1 MSHGT
6 LYGLGLG
13 PGDPELITLKALR
26 VLERVPILLAPSR
39 SADQASY
46 ALRIAAPYLDERRHQ
61 IVRLP
66 FSDERDG
73 SDFDQQWD
81 QHATSV
87 LKLLADGR
95 SAAFL
100 TEGDPLLYSSFVQ
113 LSQRLRALAP
123 ELAIEVVPGVSS
135 LTAAAAA
142 AGEPLTARNERLAV
156 LPAVYD
162 PAALERALAEFD
174 TVVLLKVHRVLPRI
188 VARLEALG
196 LAERA
201 VLVERCG
208 RPEQRIVRG
217 LRSQGLAPADYF
229 SLLIVR
235 R

>member
-1 MSHGT
+1 MTWGT
-6 LYGLGLG
+6 LYGVGLG

-26 VLERVPILLAPSR
+26 VLERVDTLLAPSR

-46 ALRIAAPYLDERRHQ
+46 ALQIAAPYLDQRRQ
-61 IVRLP
+61 RIVRLP
-66 FSDERDG
+66 FTEERQG

-81 QHATSV
+81 QHAASV
-87 LKLLADGR
+87 LPVLAGGR

-113 LSQRLRALAP
+113 LSQRLRALAAD
-123 ELAIEVVPGVSS
+123 LTIEVVPGVSS

-142 AGEPLTARNERLAV
+142 AGEPLTARSERLAV

-162 PAALERALAEFD
+162 PAALERVLAEFE
-174 TVVLLKVHRVLPRI
+174 TVVLLKVSRVLPRI
-188 VARLEALG
+188 VATLESLG

-217 LRSQGLAPADYF
+217 LRSQGLERADYF
-229 SLLIVR
+229 SVLIVR